1 MSERFA
7 LELPEELVEALTQRV
22 LERLQEERR
31 WLDGREALAD
41 YLGCSLSR
49 VKDLRERGLP
59 GKRIGRR
66 LLFDRLE
73 VDRWLEQQ

>member
-1 MSERFA
+1 M
-7 LELPEELVEALTQRV
+7 
-22 LERLQEERR
+22 LERVQEERR

>member
-1 MSERFA
+1 VNFS
-7 LELPEELVEALTQRV
+7 LELPEELVEALVEHVLARV
-22 LERLQEERR
+22 REQRR

-73 VDRWLEQQ
+73 VDRWLEQL

>member
-1 MSERFA
+1 VSLS
-7 LELPEELVEALTQRV
+7 LELPDELLEALTQRV
-22 LERLQEERR
+22 LEGAQEQRR
-31 WLDGREALAD
+31 WLDGREALAE

-59 GKRIGRR
+59 AKRIGRR

-73 VDRWLEQQ
+73 VDRWLEQL